1 METPLE
7 KLLETAMA
15 LPAEDRRRLLDLLM
29 LSSPT
34 AQPRKTVDQL
44 ATERGK
50 KPLNFKEIRDLGSF
64 FPEDENIDDLVQ
76 TVRELR
82 RDRSP
87 RSLA

>member
-7 KLLETAMA
+7 KLLETPMA
-15 LPAEDRRRLLDLLM
+15 LSAEDRRRLLDLLM

-44 ATERGK
+44 ATERDK

>member
-1 METPLE
+1 LE